1 MFEIIRETH
10 VPFMA
15 IRRRAY
21 IFSIALIAVGIV
33 SYFVHGGFRLGV
45 DFSGG
50 RLIEYKFNESVDP
63 GTIRNT
69 LTKIGIQGGEV
80 QEVGREH
87 TSFIVRVPVS
97 DTEAAAADKGP
108 SALLLDALQKEKPG
122 LSGELLREELVGPR
136 VGSELRQKAFWAV
149 LISLVLILAY
159 VGFRF
164 EIRFAVGGVIALAHD
179 VLVVLALFSVLNIEI
194 TIPVVAAL
202 LTIGGYSIND
212 TVVVFDRIREQS
224 RLHVGQKI
232 SDVMDLSINQTLSRT
247 IITAFTTFLAALS
260 LVIFGGEVIHD
271 FALAMVVG
279 VAIGTYSSIFV
290 ASALALDM
298 SKHERIQAPR

>member
-1 MFEIIRETH
+1 M
-10 VPFMA
+10 
-15 IRRRAY
+15 
-21 IFSIALIAVGIV
+21 
-33 SYFVHGGFRLGV
+33 
-45 DFSGG
+45 
-50 RLIEYKFNESVDP
+50 
-63 GTIRNT
+63 
-69 LTKIGIQGGEV
+69 
-80 QEVGREH
+80 
-87 TSFIVRVPVS
+87 VRVPVS

-108 SALLLDALQKEKPG
+108 SALLLDALQTEKPG